1 MSPADDHSRW
11 EELAVGHALSALEPA
26 DEEAFVR
33 HVRSCPECAVTVAE
47 TRDVMAALAEAAEPT
62 EPPASLRAAVLGGVT
77 AERPAA
83 EDSTLPEGTGS
94 EDRVDE
100 LEQHRRRLDGT
111 TGKHERRR
119 GVRLPWYA
127 AAAVVLLMLV
137 LAAGN
142 IYQLA
147 QDGTEQTR
155 LAQASQVVRCVES
168 KSCDTVPIRATGGSS
183 VPAMALVQDGHVR
196 LMIDGLDTNDA
207 ASTMYVLWQKGGGQ
221 LRALRGFDVT
231 ESGVVWVDGGRLG
244 ASLESTKFLAVSHE
258 QGNKLPSKPAKVVAV
273 GNVSS

>member
-26 DEEAFVR
+26 DEEAFAR
-33 HVRSCPECAVTVAE
+33 HVQSCPECTATVAE
-47 TRDVMAALAEAAEPT
+47 TRDVMATLAEAAEPA
-62 EPPASLRAAVLGGVT
+62 EPPAALRAAVLGGVT
-77 AERPAA
+77 TEHPATVRPA
-83 EDSTLPEGTGS
+83 EPEETGTGS
-94 EDRVDE
+94 RVDE
-100 LEQHRRRLDGT
+100 LEQRRHRSDRT
-111 TGKHERRR
+111 AGKHERRR

-127 AAAVVLLMLV
+127 AAAAILVVIV

-142 IYQLA
+142 VFQLA
-147 QDGTEQTR
+147 QNGTQRTR

-168 KSCDTVPIRATGGSS
+168 KSCDTVPIRAMDNSS

-196 LMIDGLDTNDA
+196 LMIDGLETNDA
-207 ASTMYVLWQKGGGQ
+207 AGTMYVLWQKGGGK

-231 ESGVVWVDGGRLG
+231 GSDTVWVDGGQLG
-244 ASLESTKFLAVSHE
+244 TSLQSTKFLAVSHE
-258 QGNKLPSKPAKVVAV
+258 QGNKLPAKPTKVVAV